1 MPRLR
6 VANAARSAAAFVLCA
21 SIAGCGGGSPQQS
34 ASSALDLTAAP
45 SHPQRS
51 LRAKVNV
58 LQPVAA
64 GDLDSDRVLVRTGSN
79 DRAVLAG
86 ARWSDRLPVLI
97 QSRLDAIFDASAK
110 LGGGAREYNLE
121 TDVRAF
127 ELDADARRVEID
139 IAVKLVSAGAG
150 RVVATKTFKAEA
162 AIASTAPQVV
172 TAALDGALQGMTA
185 RIYAFVA
192 SSL

>member
-1 MPRLR
+1 MPDLRL
-6 VANAARSAAAFVLCA
+6 AIAARSAAVFALCA
-21 SIAGCGGGSPQQS
+21 IIAGCGGGSSQQS
-34 ASSALDLTAAP
+34 ASSVYDLTAAP
-45 SHPQRS
+45 SNPQRS

-58 LQPVAA
+58 LPPVAA
-64 GDLDSDRVLVRTGSN
+64 GDLDSDRVLVRTGPN

-97 QSRLDAIFDASAK
+97 QSRLDAIFDNSPK
-110 LGGGAREYNLE
+110 RGGGAREYNLE
-121 TDVRAF
+121 TEVRAF

-139 IAVKLVSAGAG
+139 IAVKLVSTGAG
-150 RVVATKTFKAEA
+150 RVVATKAFKAEA
-162 AIASTAPQVV
+162 PVASTDPPSV
-172 TAALDGALQGMTA
+172 TGALDSALQGVTA